1 MACLQNDSPIV
12 RLDGRELPVR
22 VRRHPRARRMTLRV
36 APRGEAL
43 SLVLPKGVRLR
54 EGLNFLRGQ
63 EAWIKAQLDAMPRP
77 VPFADGACLPIL
89 GTTVVILHCPQ
100 AARGVWREEDRICV
114 SGRAEHL
121 PRRTREFLVHLASEE
136 ISSQHAFVLHQHQ
149 RSRCQSPNHVSLRIV
164 LFGQQLVGYDADKV
178 IFPIRFENQDLSVFV
193 DRARHAIAIDDERH
207 SFHPTLWSEEI
218 LDTKDKDDDAYQ
230 EARDRSE
237 ATKDDRSLGSQERW
251 VMAPSSLS
259 RARTSPVARKMPQ
272 AIHTRRG

>member
-136 ISSQHAFVLHQHQ
+136 ISS
-149 RSRCQSPNHVSLRIV
+149 
-164 LFGQQLVGYDADKV
+164 
-178 IFPIRFENQDLSVFV
+178 
-193 DRARHAIAIDDERH
+193 RAREKAKTLGHKVASIRLRDTKSRWGSCSSRGDLAFSWRLIFAPEMVLDYVVAHEVAHLEEMNHSPRFWAIAE
-207 SFHPTLWSEEI
+207 TLTGDLKS
-218 LDTKDKDDDAYQ
+218 
-230 EARDRSE
+230 AR
-237 ATKDDRSLGSQERW
+237 RW
-251 VMAPSSLS
+251 LKGNGAGLM
-259 RARTSPVARKMPQ
+259 RYGQ
-272 AIHTRRG
+272 